1 MCAANRTNLRRWKA
15 VQLQKMLPFVKS
27 LNGQKE
33 KRTQLNIETGLGMAI
48 NLREIPNPAL
58 GSGDILME
66 S

>member
-1 MCAANRTNLRRWKA
+1 